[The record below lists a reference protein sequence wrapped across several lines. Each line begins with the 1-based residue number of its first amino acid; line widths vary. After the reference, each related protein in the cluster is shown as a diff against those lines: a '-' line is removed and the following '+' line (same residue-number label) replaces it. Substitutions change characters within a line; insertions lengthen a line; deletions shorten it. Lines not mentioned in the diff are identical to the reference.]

1 MNQTAAVHKN
11 SVMMNPMI
19 RRLSR
24 VEERDEDNCASYGG
38 IAVKTIIF
46 MLAAVAGFAA
56 YFILHGMLAGSP
68 TMEVQGYT
76 FYQTEG
82 IICAA
87 ALVLSFLAPF
97 IALIIRPLIPL
108 FGIIYCAGLGYS
120 ITLLGSVL
128 GADYAELVFLA
139 LGLTILLVAVM
150 VILYTTG
157 IVKVTKHFR
166 TVMLTLFLTAIISG
180 IVGFL
185 LSFIPG
191 VSHIVAF
198 FGEAPIFGIV
208 LGVVYIIIACM
219 FLLVDFDT
227 IQRTVENKLPKKYE
241 WAAAFG
247 LAYTVIYLFLKIFN
261 LICKLTQNNKNS

>member
-56 YFILHGMLAGSP
+56 YFVLHGMLAGSP

-139 LGLTILLVAVM
+139 LGLTILLVAVHRHRKGDQALPHSYADPLPDGHHQRYRRFP
-150 VILYTTG
+150 VKLYSRSQP
-157 IVKVTKHFR
+157 HR
-166 TVMLTLFLTAIISG
+166 SFLWGGSHLRYRAG
-180 IVGFL
+180 RGLHHYRLHVPAGGF
-185 LSFIPG
+185 
-191 VSHIVAF
+191 
-198 FGEAPIFGIV
+198 
-208 LGVVYIIIACM
+208 
-219 FLLVDFDT
+219 
-227 IQRTVENKLPKKYE
+227 
-241 WAAAFG
+241 
-247 LAYTVIYLFLKIFN
+247 
-261 LICKLTQNNKNS
+261 